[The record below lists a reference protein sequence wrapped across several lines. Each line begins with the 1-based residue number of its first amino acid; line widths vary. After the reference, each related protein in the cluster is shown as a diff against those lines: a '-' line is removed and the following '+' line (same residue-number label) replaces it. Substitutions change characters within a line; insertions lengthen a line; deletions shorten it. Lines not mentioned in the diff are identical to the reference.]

1 MFGRLTKLAIELGE
15 HDITYR
21 PCTSIKG
28 QALVDFLLKIPDEGK
43 NITQAK
49 KQPEA
54 DEPKDGQRWI
64 LYTDEAASKEGYG
77 AGLILTIPRGGGGG
91 NQLCSSVWLQHFQ
104 R

>member
-1 MFGRLTKLAIELGE
+1 MSGRLTKLAIELGE

-28 QALVDFLLKIPDEGK
+28 QALVDFLLEIPDEGK

-49 KQPEA
+49 KQLEA
-54 DEPKDGQRWI
+54 DKPKDGQRWI

-77 AGLILTIPRGGGGG
+77 AGLILTIPRGVGG
-91 NQLCSSVWLQHFQ
+91 NQLCSSFRLPHFQ